1 MEGEEEAKEEENIEQ
16 PEEREKDI
24 EKEIQNE
31 IAVTQGTTS
40 TDFTKMN
47 RNKFLQTITSNFSG
61 QSNNTIKDKILSRNR
76 NSLMQGNKIEKNKNK
91 VFSPLKTVSN
101 YNSKTLKKTRD
112 MIMPLTIEKAQ
123 KKLNKNRKQ
132 NLIQNLILPR
142 NINSYTH
149 LIRGKGEGN
158 YAEIN
163 WVLRLRDYD
172 DKNGEEKE
180 IEYKD
185 YYYRKKQNEVI
196 NPIKDKEK
204 EKIKLTENFNPP
216 YFYDEDL
223 KKYKNKIK
231 KQEKSNII
239 KLNPNFFKIKHL
251 IYRNK
256 GDFSNESQFHFA
268 TTLRNIKPL
277 KENNKKFEIL
287 PVVDKN
293 NKINKYF
300 ISKFLAPCTKNGIQ
314 NLKKIEKYLSKKYE
328 YNYKP
333 EWVGSE
339 KIFKKILSVD
349 NKYSLSG
356 IGETL
361 GDVKYDNIFRE
372 KNYFRMKQILK
383 TEANPMSKFELN
395 LRTYGNDEDLKN
407 KTHRTFK
414 PKKKKIKI

>member
-1 MEGEEEAKEEENIEQ
+1 MEGWEEAKEEENIEQ
-16 PEEREKDI
+16 AEEKGKDI

-76 NSLMQGNKIEKNKNK
+76 NSLMQGNKTDKNKNK

-112 MIMPLTIEKAQ
+112 MITPLTIEKTQ
-123 KKLNKNRKQ
+123 KILHKNRKQ

-223 KKYKNKIK
+223 KKY
-231 KQEKSNII
+231 
-239 KLNPNFFKIKHL
+239 
-251 IYRNK
+251 
-256 GDFSNESQFHFA
+256 
-268 TTLRNIKPL
+268 
-277 KENNKKFEIL
+277 
-287 PVVDKN
+287 
-293 NKINKYF
+293 
-300 ISKFLAPCTKNGIQ
+300 
-314 NLKKIEKYLSKKYE
+314 
-328 YNYKP
+328 
-333 EWVGSE
+333 
-339 KIFKKILSVD
+339 
-349 NKYSLSG
+349 
-356 IGETL
+356 
-361 GDVKYDNIFRE
+361 
-372 KNYFRMKQILK
+372 
-383 TEANPMSKFELN
+383 
-395 LRTYGNDEDLKN
+395 
-407 KTHRTFK
+407 
-414 PKKKKIKI
+414 